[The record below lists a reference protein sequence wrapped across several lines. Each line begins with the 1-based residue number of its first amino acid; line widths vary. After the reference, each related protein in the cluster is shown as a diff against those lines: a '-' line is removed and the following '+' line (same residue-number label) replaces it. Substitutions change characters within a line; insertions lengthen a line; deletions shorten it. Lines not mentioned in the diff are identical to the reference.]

1 MLNSSK
7 SMWKSPCVISNL
19 HFAVLVKIT
28 QSGFAGKNK
37 IARQLNIGELL
48 SKIHEFNS
56 TINIGSI
63 QEVIKKLIGD
73 FEIDIS
79 AASQ

>member
-1 MLNSSK
+1 
-7 SMWKSPCVISNL
+7 V
-19 HFAVLVKIT
+19 VLQAKT
-28 QSGFAGKNK
+28 K

-56 TINIGSI
+56 TINIVSI
-63 QEVIKKLIGD
+63 QKVIKKLIGD
-73 FEIDIS
+73 VEIDIS

>member
-1 MLNSSK
+1 
-7 SMWKSPCVISNL
+7 V
-19 HFAVLVKIT
+19 VLQAKT
-28 QSGFAGKNK
+28 K

-56 TINIGSI
+56 AINIVSI

-79 AASQ
+79 ASSK